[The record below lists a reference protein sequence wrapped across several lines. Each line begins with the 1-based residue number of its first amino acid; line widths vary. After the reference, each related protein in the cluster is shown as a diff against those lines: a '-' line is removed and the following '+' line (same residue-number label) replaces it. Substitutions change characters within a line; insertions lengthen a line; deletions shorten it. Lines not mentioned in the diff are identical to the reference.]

1 MKELHTPRLRLEPLG
16 PRHAEAFFD
25 GLTSES
31 IYDFISDAPPRTVF
45 DLRRRFAELAG
56 GESPNG
62 CERWLNWAVWVRS
75 EKRYVGYVQATVAG
89 DRKATVAYVFFP
101 NAWGRGYARE
111 AVKYMIDWLIG
122 EYPDLELCAYVAVRN
137 DRSISLLRHLG
148 FACVNIRTRAE
159 LIRGV
164 LSDEAEFRKQT

>member
-16 PRHAEAFFD
+16 PQHAEAFFD
-25 GLTSES
+25 GLSSES
-31 IYDFISDAPPRTVF
+31 IYDFISDAPPDSVF
-45 DLRRRFAELAG
+45 DLRRRFAELAR
-56 GESPNG
+56 GESPSG
-62 CERWLNWAVWVRS
+62 SERWLNWAVWIRS
-75 EKRYVGYVQATVAG
+75 EKRYVGYVQATVVG
-89 DRKATVAYVFFP
+89 DREATLAYVFFP

-111 AVKYMIDWLIG
+111 AVKCMIDWLRG
-122 EYPDLELCAYVAVRN
+122 EYPDLELRAYVAVRN
-137 DRSISLLRHLG
+137 QRSISLLNHLG